1 MVLRTILDLEETIR
15 SVDQDES
22 QQRLTDP
29 ALYTN
34 FQLSWL
40 AFNAR
45 VLEEA
50 EDLAQPLLERA
61 KFLAIVTTNTDEFFN
76 LRVAGLRQASEA
88 GSGPLE
94 DDGLTPTEVLAAIN
108 VQSQAQGERQLRCL
122 HEQVLPA
129 LARENIHLL
138 NYAQLDERQRTAMT
152 ATFKRDIAPVLTP
165 LAIDTGHPFPFISN
179 QSLNLLIVLGNED
192 GPGERVARLR
202 VPPTLPRLV
211 RVEAGA
217 AQRIGANE
225 RHQPVCFV
233 WLEQVIAANIQSLF
247 TGIPILATFPF
258 RVLRNGDLEIQ
269 ADEAGDLLQNV
280 KAMLRQRPFGFVT
293 CLTVDSSMPD
303 DRLAWLHDK
312 LEVGLSAT
320 LRLNGPLGL
329 SGLMSL
335 LALDRPELKDPP
347 LIPRVPRGFGTPE
360 ETFETVG
367 KRDVLLHHPYD
378 SFEPVVGLINAGAQD
393 PAALGIKQTLY
404 RVGRNSPIV
413 EALGD
418 AREANTE
425 VAVLVEL
432 KARFDEESNVGW
444 AQALEAKGVHVVY
457 GLPGLKVHSKVAMVV
472 RREGKGLRR
481 YLHLGTGNY
490 NAGTARLYTDLG
502 LLTSRVE
509 LADETAELFNSLTG
523 YSDKRDYETLLVS
536 PVTLRER
543 MLSMIERE
551 ADHAREGRPSR
562 LIFKMNQLTD
572 GPMIRALYRASQ
584 ASVRID
590 LLVRGVC
597 CLRPGIPGVSDS
609 VSVTSIVGRF
619 LEHGRIYYFTNGG
632 DEEIYMGSA
641 DLMPR
646 NLDHRVEVVF
656 PLADPV
662 LRQQVRDGILGVEL
676 ADTVK
681 ARRLRS
687 DGTYER
693 VQTAPGETPID
704 SQAWF
709 LGHAL
714 DETPAVS
721 FATAGSSFASKGKDA
736 QTLASETE

>member
-1 MVLRTILDLEETIR
+1 MVLRTLDVEEAIR
-15 SVDQDES
+15 TVEHEEALQL
-22 QQRLTDP
+22 LTDP

-40 AFNAR
+40 AFNER

-50 EDLAQPLLERA
+50 EDAQQPLLERA
-61 KFLAIVTTNTDEFFN
+61 KFLAIVTSNNDEFFMV
-76 LRVAGLRQASEA
+76 RVAGLRQASES

-94 DDGLTPTEVLAAIN
+94 DDGLTPTEVLEAIN
-108 VQSQAQGERQLRCL
+108 TRSQASAERQLRCFE
-122 HEQVLPA
+122 EQVLPA
-129 LARENIHLL
+129 LAREHIHLL
-138 NYAQLDERQRTAMT
+138 DYAQLDEQQRAAMT

-179 QSLNLLIVLGNED
+179 LSLNLLIVLGDAD
-192 GPGERVARLR
+192 GSGERVARLR

-211 RVEAGA
+211 PVQSGP
-217 AQRIGANE
+217 AQRIGVGE

-233 WLEQVIAANIQSLF
+233 WLEQVIAANIGTLF
-247 TGIPILATFPF
+247 AGIPILATYPF

-269 ADEAGDLLQNV
+269 ADEAVDLLQNV
-280 KAMLRQRPFGFVT
+280 KAMLRARPFGFVT
-293 CLTVDSSMPD
+293 CLTVDESMPP

-312 LEVGLSAT
+312 LEVGSGAT

-329 SGLMSL
+329 SALMSL
-335 LALDRPELKDPP
+335 MGIDRPDLKDPP
-347 LIPRVPRGFGTPE
+347 LVPRLPRGFGSPD
-360 ETFETVG
+360 ETFETLRH
-367 KRDVLLHHPYD
+367 RDVLLHHPYD
-378 SFEPVVGLINAGAQD
+378 SFEPVVGLISAGAQD
-393 PAALGIKQTLY
+393 PDALGIKQTLY
-404 RVGRNSPIV
+404 RVGSRSPVV
-413 EALGD
+413 EALGA

-472 RREGKGLRR
+472 RREEEDGLRR

-502 LLTSRVE
+502 LLTSRVDLGE
-509 LADETAELFNSLTG
+509 ETAELFNSLTG
-523 YSDKRDYETLLVS
+523 YSDKTDYQTLLVS
-536 PVTLRER
+536 PVTLRAR
-543 MLSMIERE
+543 MMRMIERE
-551 ADHAREGRPSR
+551 AEHARRGEPGR

-584 ASVRID
+584 AGVRID

-597 CLRPGIPGVSDS
+597 CLRPRIPGVSDS
-609 VSVTSIVGRF
+609 ISVTSIVGRF
-619 LEHGRIYYFTNGG
+619 LEHGRIYYFRNAG
-632 DEEIYMGSA
+632 DEEIYLGSA

-656 PLADPV
+656 PLDDPL
-662 LRQQVRDGILGVEL
+662 LRKQVHDGILQVEL

-681 ARRLRS
+681 ARRLGS

-693 VQTAPGETPID
+693 IRPSPGQEPLD

-709 LGHAL
+709 IAHAL
-714 DETPAVS
+714 DETPAVLH
-721 FATAGSSFASKGKDA
+721 ARAEGPASSTGVDSP
-736 QTLASETE
+736 TLMCETE

>member
-1 MVLRTILDLEETIR
+1 MVLRTLDLEETIR
-15 SVDQDES
+15 SVDHDETP
-22 QQRLTDP
+22 QLLTDP

-34 FQLSWL
+34 FQVSWL
-40 AFNAR
+40 AFNER

-50 EDLAQPLLERA
+50 EDPGQPLLERA
-61 KFLAIVTTNTDEFFN
+61 KFLAIVTTNSDEFFN
-76 LRVAGLRQASEA
+76 LRVAGLRQASES

-94 DDGLTPTEVLAAIN
+94 DDGLTPTEVLETIN
-108 VQSQAQGERQLRCL
+108 MRSQALAERQLRCFQ
-122 HEQVLPA
+122 EQVLPA
-129 LARENIHLL
+129 LSREHLHLL
-138 NYAQLDERQRTAMT
+138 DYAQLDDHQRAAMT
-152 ATFKRDIAPVLTP
+152 ETFKRDIAPVLTP

-179 QSLNLLIVLGNED
+179 QSLNLLIVLGNGD
-192 GPGERVARLR
+192 APGERVARLR
-202 VPPTLPRLV
+202 VPPTLRRLV
-211 RVEAGA
+211 PVEPGPAQHA
-217 AQRIGANE
+217 ATNAR
-225 RHQPVCFV
+225 RQPVCFV
-233 WLEQVIAANIQSLF
+233 WLEQVIAANIESLF
-247 TGIPILATFPF
+247 TGIPILATYPF

-269 ADEAGDLLQNV
+269 ADEALDLLQNV
-280 KAMLRQRPFGFVT
+280 KAMLRARPFGFVT
-293 CLTVDSSMPD
+293 CLTVDDSMPD
-303 DRLAWLHDK
+303 DRLAWLQEK
-312 LEVGLSAT
+312 LEVGSNAT

-329 SGLMSL
+329 SGLMGL

-347 LIPRVPRGFGTPE
+347 LVPRVPRGFATPA
-360 ETFETVG
+360 ETFETLG
-367 KRDVLLHHPYD
+367 RRDVLLHHPYD
-378 SFEPVVGLINAGAQD
+378 SFEPVIGLINAGAQD
-393 PAALGIKQTLY
+393 PDALGIKQTLY
-404 RVGRNSPIV
+404 RVGSHSPVV
-413 EALGD
+413 EALGA

-472 RREGKGLRR
+472 RREEHGLRR

-502 LLTSRVE
+502 LLTSRVD
-509 LADETAELFNSLTG
+509 LGDEAAELFNSLTG
-523 YSDKRDYETLLVS
+523 YSDKRDYQTLLVS

-551 ADHAREGRPSR
+551 AEQARRGVPGR

-584 ASVRID
+584 AGVRVD

-597 CLRPGIPGVSDS
+597 CLRPGIPGVSES
-609 VSVTSIVGRF
+609 ISVTSIVGRF
-619 LEHGRIYYFTNGG
+619 LEHGRIYYFDNGG
-632 DEEIYMGSA
+632 NEELYLGSA

-656 PLADPV
+656 PLADRE
-662 LRQQVRDGILGVEL
+662 LRKQVRDGILRVEL

-687 DGTYER
+687 DGSYER
-693 VQTAPGETPID
+693 IRPAPGEDPLD

-709 LGHAL
+709 IAHAL
-714 DETPAVS
+714 DDTPAVLS
-721 FATAGSSFASKGKDA
+721 RHADGLVARDGGATSSFVC
-736 QTLASETE
+736 ETE